1 MRIAKEILR
10 MKTDYERGK
19 EEARINPYLS
29 FQELSVYSEEFIEGY
44 IAEINKLQKKYE
56 PY

>member
-1 MRIAKEILR
+1 